1 MRPRPP
7 GASMPAKKAPA
18 KRAARKSAEPQEG
31 FETRAIHAGQAPDAA
46 TNAVVTPIHLTT
58 TYAQDG
64 LGGHKGFEY
73 SRSGNPTRQAL
84 ETCIASLEENAYGGT
99 VRYFNQIAQRFGVE
113 ATYVDASDPA
123 NVEKAW
129 RRNTKMLLAETP

>member
-1 MRPRPP
+1 RMAAKRS
-7 GASMPAKKAPA
+7 GAKGKKANSGGQAP
-18 KRAARKSAEPQEG
+18 RAPH
-31 FETRAIHAGQAPDAA
+31 FETRAIHAGQDPDPT

-84 ETCIASLEENAYGGT
+84 ETCMASLEGGAQGFAFASGLSALTTIAMLLEKGDHVVLEENAYGGT
-99 VRYFNQIAQRFGVE
+99 VRAFNQIWSRFGI
-113 ATYVDASDPA
+113 DA
-123 NVEKAW
+123 
-129 RRNTKMLLAETP
+129 